1 MNIEQI
7 QELLNAKKLNSPNSS
22 KQAKCGYACDL
33 LSWVMAK
40 AKPGCVWV
48 TVQTHMNVI
57 AVASLKEM
65 SCIVLPESANMQEE
79 ILKKADEENIAV
91 LSSPLSSY
99 EICALL
105 RSNGL
110 PSC

>member
-1 MNIEQI
+1 MTADNI
-7 QELLNAKKLNSPNSS
+7 QELLNASKLNSADSN
-22 KQAKCGYACDL
+22 KEARCGYACDL

-40 AKPGCVWV
+40 AQPGCVWV

-65 SCIVLPESANMQEE
+65 SCIVLPENTLMQEGP
-79 ILKKADEENIAV
+79 LKKADEENIAV
-91 LSSPLSSY
+91 FSSPLSAY
-99 EICALL
+99 QICALL
-105 RSNGL
+105 ASNGL